1 METYSLLSTSWWS
14 ILGKIIQI
22 FSKRGDGFSAY
33 LARPSTH
40 KGSAIVLLSDLVVLD
55 PWIIKTADIFA
66 KNGYL
71 ACAPDL
77 YWQSLSSVVADKTK
91 EGEYLQVINSYSKL
105 DQDTTLG
112 DIECVFNT
120 IKSHSGC
127 NGKIA
132 ILGFSE
138 GGTLSFLTAARL
150 NPDAAIAYYATH
162 IHDHL
167 HEGKHINC
175 QTILHMGKN
184 DHYITKENTQ
194 KIHAALIGKFN
205 IAIYQYQAGHGFAN
219 SENVEMFNPEAKALS
234 FQRTFELLDSLK

>member
-1 METYSLLSTSWWS
+1 
-14 ILGKIIQI
+14 
-22 FSKRGDGFSAY
+22 
-33 LARPSTH
+33 
-40 KGSAIVLLSDLVVLD
+40 LSDLVVLD
-55 PWIIKTADIFA
+55 PWIKKTADIFA

-77 YWQSLSSVVADKTK
+77 YWHSRSAIVADKTK
-91 EGEYLQVINSYSKL
+91 DVGYLQGVISYSKL
-105 DQDTTLG
+105 DQNTTLG

-120 IKSHSGC
+120 IKSHSSC

-175 QTILHMGKN
+175 QTILHMGKKN
-184 DHYITKENTQ
+184 HYITKENTQ

-219 SENVEMFNPEAKALS
+219 SKNLEIFNPAARALS
-234 FQRTFELLDSLK
+234 FQRTFDLLDSLK

>member
-1 METYSLLSTSWWS
+1 M
-14 ILGKIIQI
+14 GKIIQI

-33 LARPSTH
+33 LAHPLARKCP
-40 KGSAIVLLSDLVVLD
+40 AIVLLSDLVVLD
-55 PWIIKTADIFA
+55 PWIKKTADIFA

-77 YWQSLSSVVADKTK
+77 YWHSRSAFVADKTK
-91 EGEYLQVINSYSKL
+91 EVGYLQGVNSYSKL

-167 HEGKHINC
+167 QEGKHINC

-219 SENVEMFNPEAKALS
+219 SKNLEIFNPEARALS
-234 FQRTFELLDSLK
+234 FQRTFDLLDSLK

>member
-1 METYSLLSTSWWS
+1 M
-14 ILGKIIQI
+14 
-22 FSKRGDGFSAY
+22 FSKRGDGFKAYFAHPSA
-33 LARPSTH
+33 R
-40 KGSAIVLLSDLVVLD
+40 KGPAIVLLSDLVVLD
-55 PWIIKTADIFA
+55 PWIKMTADNFA
-66 KNGYL
+66 KNGYI

-77 YWQSLSSVVADKTK
+77 YWHSRSAIDADKTK
-91 EGEYLQVINSYSKL
+91 DEGYLQDLNSYPKL

-120 IKSHSGC
+120 IKSQSGC

-132 ILGFSE
+132 IIGFSV

-167 HEGKHINC
+167 HEGKHISC

-184 DHYITKENTQ
+184 DRHMTKENTQ

-219 SENVEMFNPEAKALS
+219 SEYLETFNPEAKALS
-234 FQRTFELLDSLK
+234 FQRTFDLLDSLK

>member
-1 METYSLLSTSWWS
+1 M
-14 ILGKIIQI
+14 
-22 FSKRGDGFSAY
+22 
-33 LARPSTH
+33 
-40 KGSAIVLLSDLVVLD
+40 
-55 PWIIKTADIFA
+55 TADNFA

-71 ACAPDL
+71 ACAPNL
-77 YWQSLSSVVADKTK
+77 YWHSRSAIVADKTK
-91 EGEYLQVINSYSKL
+91 EVEYLQDPHFYSKIV
-105 DQDTTLG
+105 QDSALG

-127 NGKIA
+127 NGNIA
-132 ILGFSE
+132 IVGFSV

-150 NPDAAIAYYATH
+150 YPDAAIAYYATH

-184 DHYITKENTQ
+184 DHYMTKENTQ

-219 SENVEMFNPEAKALS
+219 SENLEFFNPEASALS
-234 FQRTFELLDSLK
+234 FQRTFDLLDSLK

>member
-1 METYSLLSTSWWS
+1 M
-14 ILGKIIQI
+14 GKIIQI

-33 LARPSTH
+33 LTHPSARKCP
-40 KGSAIVLLSDLVVLD
+40 AIVLLSDLVVLN
-55 PWIIKTADIFA
+55 PWIKKTAEIFA

-77 YWQSLSSVVADKTK
+77 YWRSRSTFVADKT
-91 EGEYLQVINSYSKL
+91 EEVGYLQGVNPYSKL

-120 IKSHSGC
+120 IKSQSGC

-132 ILGFSE
+132 IIGFSE

-175 QTILHMGKN
+175 QTILHMGEN
-184 DHYITKENTQ
+184 DHHMTKENAQ

-219 SENVEMFNPEAKALS
+219 SKNLEIFNPEARALS
-234 FQRTFELLDSLK
+234 FQRTFDLLDSLN

>member
-1 METYSLLSTSWWS
+1 LYS
-14 ILGKIIQI
+14 
-22 FSKRGDGFSAY
+22 
-33 LARPSTH
+33 H
-40 KGSAIVLLSDLVVLD
+40 SAIV
-55 PWIIKTADIFA
+55 AD
-66 KNGYL
+66 
-71 ACAPDL
+71 
-77 YWQSLSSVVADKTK
+77 QTK
-91 EGEYLQVINSYSKL
+91 EVEYLQGLNSYSKL
-105 DQDTTLG
+105 DQDTTLE

-120 IKSHSGC
+120 IKSHSGS

-132 ILGFSE
+132 IVGFSV

-184 DHYITKENTQ
+184 DHYMTGENTQ

-219 SENVEMFNPEAKALS
+219 SDNVEIFNPEARALS
-234 FQRTFELLDSLK
+234 FQRTFDLLDSLK